1 MNVCQHAAII
11 GNDGTPWATTSEFT
25 PLTEYDF
32 EVEADGGGN
41 STIKVNEF
49 RCAQLAASGN
59 RNPTAAGVRL
69 GGMKYVVVNHDPT
82 VNLVQCSKQGGGGCS
97 IMKTK
102 NAVVIGM
109 WAKDAVMSNN
119 VSQSAGDCALQV
131 EKVAN
136 MLLKAGY

>member
-11 GNDGTPWATTSEFT
+11 GNDGTPWATSSDFP

-32 EVEADGGGN
+32 DLEGLEG
-41 STIKVNEF
+41 TQKIKVNEHK
-49 RCAQLAASGN
+49 CALMVAGGN

-69 GGMKYVVVNHDPT
+69 GGAKYVMTNHDQSC
-82 VNLVQCSKQGGGGCS
+82 NLAQLTRNGGGGAS

-102 NAVVIGM
+102 NAVVIGT
-109 WAKDAVMSNN
+109 WSKDGIMTNN
-119 VSQSAGDCALQV
+119 MNQSAGDVAMQV

-136 MLLKAGY
+136 MLLEAGY